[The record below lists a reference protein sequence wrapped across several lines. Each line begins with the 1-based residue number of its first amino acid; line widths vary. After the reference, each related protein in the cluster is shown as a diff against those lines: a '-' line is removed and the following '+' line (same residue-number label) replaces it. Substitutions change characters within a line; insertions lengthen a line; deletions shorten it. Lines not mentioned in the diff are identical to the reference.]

1 MLFDVAS
8 TVVLPAAA
16 FPFPMEFTLPRVA
29 LFTTGMVVAGFLI
42 GRLLGDEFQLF
53 SGVRRAPAGTDPALL
68 AEQVLEAL
76 KAGDA
81 HPATQVVIDA
91 MRSPN
96 DVTALFPGDRVQAL
110 VALLQEP
117 PGASDPSRKTRWD
130 QLYALLAHITAFAP
144 EDLRLPLAC
153 TLGRALPA
161 HRGLTAPLLEA
172 CRRHPGLWNDLQARF
187 DEAASRDPHV
197 QKFLETHAGSDQ
209 AFVRKANDQFMN
221 EMERFRR
228 LCEDK
233 NAGMSVVTPELQAM
247 INREM
252 LVLEL
257 SRSASRRFM
266 WLSSNARVTLRVLT
280 NEQFDVLD
288 NAVRQG
294 VASACA
300 LAARGVIVWTHEENT
315 DRAVRMVDAL
325 TDAAA
330 EHSTA
335 VDALFGLIHGIRQ
348 TRNHPKLNSTQLTVR
363 RLAFENLQALAKKSY
378 EVRTTLLTHGLLGS
392 QYEDP
397 SEEDVTLDSTAV

>member
-1 MLFDVAS
+1 MFFDVAS
-8 TVVLPAAA
+8 TLVLPAAA

-29 LFTTGMVVAGFLI
+29 VFTTGMVISGFLI
-42 GRLLGDEFQLF
+42 GRLLGDEFRLF
-53 SGVRRAPAGTDPALL
+53 AGVRRGPPGIDPAVL
-68 AEQVLEAL
+68 AVQVTDAL

-81 HPATQVVIDA
+81 HPATQVLIDSI
-91 MRSPN
+91 RSPN
-96 DVTALFPGDRVQAL
+96 EVAALFPGDRVQAL
-110 VALLQEP
+110 VALLQES

-130 QLYALLAHITAFAP
+130 QLYALLAHITAYAP

-161 HRGLTAPLLEA
+161 HRGLTAPLLES

-187 DEAASRDPHV
+187 DEAASRDAHV
-197 QKFLETHAGSDQ
+197 EKFLETHAGSDQ

-233 NAGMSVVTPELQAM
+233 SAGMSVVTPELRAM
-247 INREM
+247 IDREM
-252 LVLEL
+252 MVLEL

-266 WLSSNARVTLRVLT
+266 WLSSNARVTLRVFT
-280 NEQFDVLD
+280 AGQVDVLES
-288 NAVRQG
+288 AVRQG

-300 LAARGVIVWTHEENT
+300 LAARGVIVWALDEET
-315 DRAVRMVDAL
+315 DRAVRMVEAL

-348 TRNHPKLNSTQLTVR
+348 TRNHSKLNGTQLAVR
-363 RLAFENLQALAKKSY
+363 RLAFENLQGLAKKSY

-397 SEEDVTLDSTAV
+397 GEEDVTLDSTAI